1 MGTPAPAVYPNTTNL
16 FTTIS
21 RVGPT
26 NDGTSKSTPYCIA
39 TLTVTSATG
48 REYSEEEMWSTY
60 MEQVKEFD
68 RRLTDSWKEDATGIL
83 VFVSCS
89 LLITP
94 SIAITAKRPVFSLRQ
109 SAHLSSNSTKGCPP
123 IVAIRQQPFFARFQS
138 NFPISRTAPAPH
150 QLRTNELL
158 PMRL

>member
-1 MGTPAPAVYPNTTNL
+1 MGTPAPAVHPNTTDL

-39 TLTVTSATG
+39 TLTVTSTTG
-48 REYSEEEMWSTY
+48 RGDSETEMWSTY
-60 MEQVKEFD
+60 MEQVKEYD
-68 RRLTDSWKEDATGIL
+68 KRMTDSWKEDATGIL
-83 VFVSCS
+83 AFVSRS

-109 SAHLSSNSTKGCPP
+109 SAHLSSNSTKSCPS
-123 IVAIRQQPFFARFQS
+123 IVAIRVIVGRIIFVDSHGHPQTQRCS
-138 NFPISRTAPAPH
+138 GSM
-150 QLRTNELL
+150 LG
-158 PMRL
+158 